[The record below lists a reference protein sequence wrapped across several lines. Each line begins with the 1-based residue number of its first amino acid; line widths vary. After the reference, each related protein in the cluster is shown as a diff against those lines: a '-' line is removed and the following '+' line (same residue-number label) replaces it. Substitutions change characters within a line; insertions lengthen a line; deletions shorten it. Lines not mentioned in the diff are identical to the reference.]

1 MKNGKKIISAI
12 DIGTSKIC
20 VIIASIDENNLL
32 EILGI
37 GSNKSIGIKKGIV
50 VNIND
55 TVNAINIAIEK
66 AENQSGEKID
76 SIIMGISGEHIRGI
90 NNTGVIMVQNGNQ
103 EIDNNDIKRV
113 LKHAQTITLPLERRI
128 LHVLSQDYKVDDQT
142 GIKDPLGMIGNRLE
156 TKVHLVTSERT
167 REQNILKCIEKVGL
181 DITDVVLNPL
191 ATSYSVLDKNEKDLG
206 IALIDIGAGTTEV
219 IVYTDGGVQHTGIIP
234 LGGNNITLDIAH
246 GVQTTIENA
255 EKLKCNYGIAKEAL
269 ANPEEIISSIKD
281 SSLPFAITLANNN
294 TTQGDPNK
302 TIATNAPDSRITVD
316 GFSGGYTTKGTEL
329 KRLYFSDETQQIVDG
344 FMVSETEGELATPD
358 LTEDSVEY
366 YFKLLTD
373 KQVDAKI
380 ACSCASTFNRDSY
393 YIDIDFDC
401 VEEKELEKV
410 YYDIYGSATSPEIC
424 NLPSPT
430 ASTPFDRMVEDTG
443 ADDCEDE

>member
-50 VNIND
+50 VNMND

-269 ANPEEIISSIKD
+269 ANPEEIINIKDVNDNEVKNLTQKELASFIEPRMEEILMLAKSEIRKCGQGEVFTFGIKLTGGGSLLKNSIDLASNIFFQPVKIGKPSLNGGISENLNNPFYSTAVGLLLYSMNNKQINQTENFSIK
-281 SSLPFAITLANNN
+281 SIINSLKQI
-294 TTQGDPNK
+294 
-302 TIATNAPDSRITVD
+302 
-316 GFSGGYTTKGTEL
+316 L
-329 KRLYFSDETQQIVDG
+329 K
-344 FMVSETEGELATPD
+344 
-358 LTEDSVEY
+358 
-366 YFKLLTD
+366 
-373 KQVDAKI
+373 
-380 ACSCASTFNRDSY
+380 
-393 YIDIDFDC
+393 
-401 VEEKELEKV
+401 
-410 YYDIYGSATSPEIC
+410 EI
-424 NLPSPT
+424 
-430 ASTPFDRMVEDTG
+430 F
-443 ADDCEDE
+443 